1 MIFNPKMP
9 SEFRCPNCQSNE
21 YIDYGELIECSD
33 CGFEFFKEFLHSEI
47 DKENILTDQ
56 DLEGFTEPFEDE
68 FADEMTQK
76 RILKSVDDDLKDLQ
90 E

>member
-47 DKENILTDQ
+47 DEENLLTDQ
-56 DLEGFTEPFEDE
+56 DLEGF
-68 FADEMTQK
+68 ADTFQDDLKEEMTQK
-76 RILKSVDDDLKDLQ
+76 RILKSVEDDLKDIH